1 MKSLLLYGFS
11 PREGRIEVSAALQH
25 WNQNY
30 TPQMGTSTPF
40 GQKQKI
46 DKKYCNQ

>member
-11 PREGRIEVSAALQH
+11 PREGRIEVSAALQR

-30 TPQMGTSTPF
+30 TPQMGSQRRS
-40 GQKQKI
+40 GKN
-46 DKKYCNQ
+46 KK